1 MTDEQK
7 MIIVEQEIDKS
18 QSFLSEAYKLIEME
32 MWNVSAN
39 RAYYALYHALLAL
52 MIHDGYSPKTHSGLI
67 TEFGKEYILTGI
79 FDKKHAKV
87 LSQMRTIREKC
98 DYDVFYSA
106 DKEQIISI
114 ISDVREL
121 IDLVISRIS
130 SPD

>member
-7 MIIVEQEIDKS
+7 RIIVEQEIAKS
-18 QSFLSEAYKLIEME
+18 QSFLSEAYKPIEIE

-39 RAYYALYHALLAL
+39 RAYYALYHAILAL
-52 MIHDGYSPKTHSGLI
+52 MIHDGYTPKTHSGLI
-67 TEFGKEYILTGI
+67 TEFGKEYILTGV

-106 DKEQIISI
+106 DKEQIIPI
-114 ISDVREL
+114 IADVQEL
-121 IDLVISRIS
+121 ISLVASRTRQ
-130 SPD
+130 